1 MDKKVFFSWIQNQI
15 IAVSLNLKVAKT
27 QFLPI
32 QNSHGANYQFRKKK
46 TFLAHWYCWYVLSC
60 KNFTHKSETP

>member
-46 TFLAHWYCWYVLSC
+46 LS
-60 KNFTHKSETP
+60 